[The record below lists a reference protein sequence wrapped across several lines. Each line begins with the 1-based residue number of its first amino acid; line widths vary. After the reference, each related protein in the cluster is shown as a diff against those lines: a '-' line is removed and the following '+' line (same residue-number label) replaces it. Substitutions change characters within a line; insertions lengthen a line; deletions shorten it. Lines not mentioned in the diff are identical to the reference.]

1 MEVETMLTRPITVRE
16 ATLEDIPFMRKMIWE
31 AILASPIFL
40 AQVGVEK
47 LQQLEDEYWSAW
59 RDRSDPA
66 FVAIDASG
74 QKLGAISVKPNDK
87 GKPVS
92 GWRIGIGVEAHARGQ
107 RVGQYLLE
115 RVIAFAKENGARYVN
130 LFVDS
135 TNTPAITLY
144 RRVGFVEV
152 SEKTGLIEMNIRFD
166 G

>member
-1 MEVETMLTRPITVRE
+1 MLVGPITVRE
-16 ATLEDIPFMRKMIWE
+16 ATTEDIPFMRAMIWE

-47 LQQLEDEYWSAW
+47 VQQLEEDYWNGW
-59 RDRSDPA
+59 RERPDPA

-74 QKLGAISVKPNDK
+74 EKLGAISVKPNDK
-87 GKPVS
+87 DKPVS
-92 GWRIGIGVEAHARGQ
+92 GWRLGIGVEAHARGQ

-115 RVIAFAKENGARYVN
+115 RVIAFAKENGARYIN

-144 RRVGFVEV
+144 RRVGFVEM
-152 SEKTGLIEMNIRFD
+152 SERAGLIEMQIDVDRWD
-166 G
+166 MR